1 MLIISPSVIC
11 VSFIPGLFV
20 FIQITQAS
28 LTTCLFAISSKNP
41 LQYISCTIGS
51 NNRQRGCVFS
61 LPTLTKEALTR
72 YSISFRYSSVTF
84 LFTIPFLCVHN
95 VNYIFPSFSS

>member
-28 LTTCLFAISSKNP
+28 LTTCLFAITSKNT
-41 LQYISCTIGS
+41 LRYISRTIGN

-84 LFTIPFLCVHN
+84 LFTIPFLCVHKG
-95 VNYIFPSFSS
+95 NYIFPSFSS